1 MINRK
6 KNRVILVNFWG
17 LGDLIAT
24 LYLIKRN
31 QLNAYHIIT
40 PHEQKL
46 VLELI
51 ESLDLSGDITVSKN
65 KSKVRL
71 VFEVIY
77 FIVKRSYIIFT
88 APLADRSRKLA
99 IFLSLLSKNIILS
112 KKNGNMYQINN
123 EINIQQ

>member
-1 MINRK
+1 MISRK

-24 LYLIKRN
+24 LYLIKCN
-31 QLNAYHIIT
+31 QLNTYHIIT
-40 PHEQKL
+40 PHEKKL

-51 ESLDLSGDITVSKN
+51 VSLDVIGDITVSKN
-65 KSKVRL
+65 ISKVYIVL
-71 VFEVIY
+71 EIIY
-77 FIVKRSYIIFT
+77 FIFKRSYIIFT

-99 IFLSLLSKNIILS
+99 GFLSLFSKNITLA

-123 EINIQQ
+123 QINIQQ